1 MSQLPV
7 TTKTL
12 FIAGAVAASLLN
24 GCSSDSGAPS
34 TEDGGGMEGGPANDA
49 STHASEAGSD
59 AGREGSTDAA
69 SDAMPDGGS
78 SARPN
83 ILFIVMDDV
92 GIDQMGVFGYGGP
105 TPPATPSIA
114 AVAGSGIRFSNTW
127 AMPACSVSRAVVFD
141 GRFPVRTNVYGALG
155 PYDLANSMVSPYEV
169 TAPKLLAQ
177 SGYQS
182 ALFGKF
188 HLALQGNNAA
198 GLAMP
203 HSLGWNY
210 FYGWLDRTGDPS
222 SIDTTAGGV
231 ARNPTDG
238 GATTAGPW
246 SCGFVGGAA
255 QNGADSGACYMADGT
270 CSVLTSSGAT
280 PPGRTCRDSGGILD
294 PGQTCQSSPPAYVDF
309 SLLSAHYVSPLVINE
324 PDGSV
329 VQVPTT
335 DPRARTFRATSAVDS
350 AVAWI
355 NAQPASQPWMATVSF
370 ASAHTPVMQ
379 PPVDQEP
386 AGTQSSTLDCASAT
400 DQRLLTDLMI
410 ESMDAQIAR
419 LLVQTGLASTGPAG
433 QLVYAPANTNTMVII
448 LGDNGTLGTTVK
460 VPFDPTRAK
469 GTAYQTGVWVP
480 LVVAGPLVHTPD
492 RAVASMVNIADI
504 FQLFGEIAGI
514 DVHKAVPRALDSMSM
529 LPYLT
534 NPAQPSIRTT
544 NFTQIGENLQVG
556 GAINGPC
563 LFSGSCSQI
572 PVAKSVCEDN
582 NGVWYGVGS
591 TAPGVPAGGLARCCN
606 VVALLASQDA
616 GALPTINPDFATAV
630 RNDHFKLVQNTTM
643 TYGSASAPCVET
655 VTNELYAIDEAVP
668 VPLLDRAGTALP
680 IGSLSPL
687 QQTNYSALL
696 SALDAQLAVGPSC
709 TGDGNI
715 DAVVNQLDV
724 TDCQSFET
732 SQGWGKSS
740 VYDLNIDGLTDQNDE
755 AIIAGGMGMTC
766 TSPGSP
772 AP

>member
-1 MSQLPV
+1 MSQFLG
-7 TTKTL
+7 TATAL
-12 FIAGAVAASLLN
+12 FTAGALAASLST
-24 GCSSDSGAPS
+24 GCSSVNDAPGA
-34 TEDGGGMEGGPANDA
+34 EGDGGLDGGPANDA
-49 STHASEAGSD
+49 STPVSEAGSD
-59 AGREGSTDAA
+59 AGREASPDAA
-69 SDAMPDGGS
+69 RDSAADGAAL
-78 SARPN
+78 ARPN

-92 GIDQMGVFGYGGP
+92 GIDQMAVFGYGGT

-114 AVAGSGIRFSNTW
+114 AVAGLGVRFSNTW

-169 TAPKLLAQ
+169 TAPRLLAK

-231 ARNPTDG
+231 ATNPTDA

-246 SCGFVGGAA
+246 SCGFVRGAA

-270 CSVLTSSGAT
+270 CTVLTSAGAT

-294 PGQTCQSSPPAYVDF
+294 PGKTCQPSPPAYVDF
-309 SLLSAHYVSPLVINE
+309 GILSAHYVSPLVINE

-329 VQVPTT
+329 VQVPPT
-335 DPRARTFRATSAVDS
+335 DPRARTFRATSAVDA

-355 NAQPASQPWMATVSF
+355 NAQPPIQPWMATVSF

-386 AGTQSSTLDCASAT
+386 AGTQSSTLDCASPV
-400 DQRLLTDLMI
+400 DQRLITDLMI
-410 ESMDAQIAR
+410 ESMDTQIAR
-419 LLVQTGLASTGPAG
+419 LLVQTGLATTGPG
-433 QLVYAPANTNTMVII
+433 GRLVYAPSNTNTMVII
-448 LGDNGTLGTTVK
+448 LGDNGTLGTAVK
-460 VPFDPTRAK
+460 PPFDPTRAK

-480 LVVAGPLVHTPD
+480 LIVAGPLVGTPD
-492 RAVASMVNIADI
+492 RAVSSMVNIADI
-504 FQLFGEIAGI
+504 FELFGEIAGI

-534 NPAQPSIRTT
+534 NPSQPSIRTT
-544 NFTQIGENLQVG
+544 NFSQIGENLQVG

-582 NGVWYGVGS
+582 GGVWYGNGS
-591 TAPGVPAGGLARCCN
+591 TAPGVPAGGFARCCN
-606 VVALLASQDA
+606 VLALLASQDA
-616 GALPTINPDFATAV
+616 GPLPSINPDFATAV

-643 TYGSASAPCVET
+643 AYGSASSPCVQT
-655 VTNELYAIDEAVP
+655 VTNEFYAIDEAVP
-668 VPLLDRAGTALP
+668 VPMLDRAGTQLP
-680 IGSLSPL
+680 IASLTAL
-687 QQTNYSALL
+687 QQTNYDELL
-696 SALDAQLAVGPSC
+696 AALDAQLAAVPGC

-715 DAVVNQLDV
+715 DAVVDSLDL
-724 TDCQSFET
+724 TDCKSFES
-732 SQGWGKSS
+732 SQAWGKSS
-740 VYDLNIDGLTDQNDE
+740 VYDLNIDGLTDQKDE